1 MKLQQ
6 VRRWARRRGTSG
18 SDFQQVYDGALL
30 HVISRLLQAIHRE
43 SRITRLSQD
52 SRARWHLDIGRDPI
66 LRAPASGPLPFR
78 RVEILGRPWIVG
90 PGRRRRI
97 RTMEAFL
104 AALRHCLARS
114 EYGRLFPALRADFEN
129 SVANVVLNRL
139 IGRSLGETARAIE
152 PAYQGHQYYPFPA
165 LRIGPTL
172 SDVLEC
178 SHLCQ
183 EPVELPLL
191 ETGDCRLV
199 SVAFNGYQDW
209 LRAWSGLQAEPGRAA
224 LLPVHPWH
232 LRLSPIVRELVAKK
246 LAGLF
251 QEKVQAIPLAS
262 QRTCRVVRTGFD
274 LKLPVHATLT
284 GEHRLLYR
292 LNCENAPIISALAK
306 RLLDV
311 GGCRT
316 IEFQE
321 DIASIFH
328 TQTAL
333 APHVSAIVR
342 SPVPKRPA
350 ETLVPAINLWAG
362 RGEAQ
367 TLLQSADFARI
378 EEFFH
383 RYCRALMTGPVQYC
397 SQWGMAFEPH
407 LQNVYVVMRNGL
419 PSRIVLRDLDA
430 SILDPR
436 RVQPVLRD
444 LGLDLAQNTWQAMPA
459 FELGGKRLVQAM
471 LFGHLG
477 EVMWCL
483 AQSTGVKVDKL
494 VSIVEDTWSDLT
506 ACAPSISARRS
517 VRKLR
522 SWSDAVKATLRTRLT
537 RSTAMEFVGNERD
550 TLPALPA

>member
-139 IGRSLGETARAIE
+139 IGRSLGETARAM
-152 PAYQGHQYYPFPA
+152 
-165 LRIGPTL
+165 
-172 SDVLEC
+172 
-178 SHLCQ
+178 

-246 LAGLF
+246 LARLF

-367 TLLQSADFARI
+367 ILLQSADFARI

-477 EVMWCL
+477 EVIWCL

-494 VSIVEDTWSDLT
+494 VSIVEDTWSDLA

-537 RSTAMEFVGNERD
+537 RSAAMEFVGNERD
-550 TLPALPA
+550 ALPALPA